1 MDMYQKRKIRKE
13 NKKNNTQEN
22 SKKSSFNWYIPPYG
36 KTVYNSHV

>member
-1 MDMYQKRKIRKE
+1 MSEKNKKE

-36 KTVYNSHV
+36 KSY

>member
-22 SKKSSFNWYIPPYG
+22 YTKSSFNW
-36 KTVYNSHV
+36 